1 MAQTYTRQSS
11 FADGD
16 TITAALFNNEF
27 NQLVNAFAYSSS
39 SSSSTGHQHDGTAG
53 GGGNIGKIGDIDFL
67 NKITVSGNTWEF
79 YVEVSSAAAKQLV
92 LQDGALVPN
101 ADSDLDLGTSSL
113 YFKDA
118 YIDSIT
124 TTGNVAVGGNLT
136 VTGTTTFNGGTLTL
150 GDSAADNV
158 VFGADVDSNIIPDD
172 DDSYDLG
179 SSSQQWRNLFIDGT
193 ANIDSLVADTADI
206 NGGTIDGAVIGGASA
221 AAITGTAITG
231 TSFVIGSANINEAEL
246 EILDGATVTT
256 AELNILD
263 GVTATA
269 TELNAIAGVTATSA
283 ELNILDGV
291 TSTAA
296 ELNILDGVTASATD
310 INLIDG
316 ITNGTVI
323 ASKAI
328 ITDSNKDITGGR
340 NITISGEL
348 DAATLDISGDADID
362 GTLEADAITI
372 GGVTLAETISDTVG
386 AMVTSNTESGI
397 TVAYQDA
404 DNTLDFTIGT
414 LNQDTTGTAA
424 VATTVTITDN
434 ENTNENNALIF
445 TAGGDLDGGNLGLE
459 SDGDLKYNPS
469 TGTLSVP
476 NISVSGTFST
486 VNSVTMDANNAVIFE
501 GSTADAHETTL
512 TSIDATGDRTI
523 SLPNVS
529 GTIPV
534 LAAVSTTAI
543 TSTPEELNVLDGIT
557 AVVGELNALDI
568 GSTAVG
574 TAVASKAVI
583 LDSNKDYTGVRNFT
597 LSGELDAGSLDV
609 SGDADIDGT
618 LEADAITVGGVTLA
632 ETIQD
637 TVGAM
642 VSSNTESGITVA
654 YQDADGT
661 LDFTVTGG
669 VVNEVVDADGDTKI
683 QVEESS
689 DEDTIRFDIAGT
701 EQIVLADGVLKPT
714 TDSDVDLGT
723 SSLYF
728 KDAYIDTITTTG
740 VVNAASLDISG
751 AIDVDGTTNLDVV
764 DIDGAVDMASTLTV
778 AGVLTGA
785 SLDISGDIDVDGTSN
800 LDVVDID
807 GAVDMASTLT
817 VAGVLTGASL
827 DISGDIDVDGT
838 TNLDVVDID
847 GAVDMAS
854 TLAVGG
860 TATFTGLVDA
870 AIIDGVNF
878 KVNGGQGNDGQV
890 LTSTG
895 SGAAWEDAGGGVT
908 FKTFGTNS
916 IMVGDDGTGSISG
929 ADNNTALGL
938 DVFAALT
945 SGNDNTAVG
954 FDALS
959 SVTDGAANV
968 AVGKD
973 AGKSI
978 IGASNNVVLGKNTG
992 SSINTGSTNIC
1003 IGVDTGDTLTTGNNN
1018 ILLGNTAR
1026 TSAADGA
1033 NQISMGLVVTCVGD
1047 NNFTFGNQSTD
1058 SNIEFGAT
1066 SITAPS
1072 DIRLKEDIQDET
1084 IGLDFLNDL
1093 RPVTFIWKKEKDIP
1107 TEMKAYKENSEERT
1121 MNGKYNHGFIAQEVK
1136 ATIEKHGLKEGFD
1149 MWQEDEADGRQ
1160 RVAPSAAVPLMIKA
1174 IQELSTKVNE
1184 LQEQLNSKE

>member
-1 MAQTYTRQSS
+1 MASTYVNDLRLNEMATGDQSGS
-11 FADGD
+11 WGTVTNTNLELIGEALGYGTEGITTNANTHTTTVADGASD
-16 TITAALFNNEF
+16 PGRAMYIEYTGTLDSACTITIAPNTLNRMHFIENGTSGSQNIIIKQGSGATITIPPGDTKAVYLDGAGSGAA
-27 NQLVNAFAYSSS
+27 VVDAFAS
-39 SSSSTGHQHDGTAG
+39 
-53 GGGNIGKIGDIDFL
+53 L
-67 NKITVSGNTWEF
+67 NVVDLKV
-79 YVEVSSAAAKQLV
+79 
-92 LQDGALVPN
+92 QD
-101 ADSDLDLGTSSL
+101 D
-113 YFKDA
+113 
-118 YIDSIT
+118 
-124 TTGNVAVGGNLT
+124 LT
-136 VTGTTTFNGGTLTL
+136 VTDDVTIGGTL
-150 GDSAADNV
+150 
-158 VFGADVDSNIIPDD
+158 
-172 DDSYDLG
+172 
-179 SSSQQWRNLFIDGT
+179 
-193 ANIDSLVADTADI
+193 
-206 NGGTIDGAVIGGASA
+206 
-221 AAITGTAITG
+221 
-231 TSFVIGSANINEAEL
+231 
-246 EILDGATVTT
+246 
-256 AELNILD
+256 
-263 GVTATA
+263 GVT
-269 TELNAIAGVTATSA
+269 GVLTATS
-283 ELNILDGV
+283 
-291 TSTAA
+291 
-296 ELNILDGVTASATD
+296 
-310 INLIDG
+310 
-316 ITNGTVI
+316 
-323 ASKAI
+323 
-328 ITDSNKDITGGR
+328 
-340 NITISGEL
+340 
-348 DAATLDISGDADID
+348 LDISGD
-362 GTLEADAITI
+362 
-372 GGVTLAETISDTVG
+372 
-386 AMVTSNTESGI
+386 
-397 TVAYQDA
+397 
-404 DNTLDFTIGT
+404 
-414 LNQDTTGTAA
+414 
-424 VATTVTITDN
+424 
-434 ENTNENNALIF
+434 
-445 TAGGDLDGGNLGLE
+445 
-459 SDGDLKYNPS
+459 
-469 TGTLSVP
+469 
-476 NISVSGTFST
+476 
-486 VNSVTMDANNAVIFE
+486 
-501 GSTADAHETTL
+501 
-512 TSIDATGDRTI
+512 
-523 SLPNVS
+523 
-529 GTIPV
+529 
-534 LAAVSTTAI
+534 
-543 TSTPEELNVLDGIT
+543 
-557 AVVGELNALDI
+557 
-568 GSTAVG
+568 
-574 TAVASKAVI
+574 
-583 LDSNKDYTGVRNFT
+583 
-597 LSGELDAGSLDV
+597 
-609 SGDADIDGT
+609 
-618 LEADAITVGGVTLA
+618 
-632 ETIQD
+632 
-637 TVGAM
+637 
-642 VSSNTESGITVA
+642 
-654 YQDADGT
+654 
-661 LDFTVTGG
+661 
-669 VVNEVVDADGDTKI
+669 
-683 QVEESS
+683 
-689 DEDTIRFDIAGT
+689 
-701 EQIVLADGVLKPT
+701 
-714 TDSDVDLGT
+714 
-723 SSLYF
+723 
-728 KDAYIDTITTTG
+728 
-740 VVNAASLDISG
+740 
-751 AIDVDGTTNLDVV
+751 IDVDGTTNLDVV

-978 IGASNNVVLGKNTG
+978 IGASNNVVLGKNSG

-1003 IGVDTGDTLTTGNNN
+1003 IGVDCGDTLTSGNNN
-1018 ILLGNTAR
+1018 IFIGNTAR
-1026 TSAADGA
+1026 PSAAGGV
-1033 NQISMGLVVTCVGD
+1033 NQISMGTVVTCVGD
-1047 NNFTFGNQSTD
+1047 NNFTFGNVGTD

-1107 TEMKAYKENSEERT
+1107 TEMKAYKEDSEART